1 MTCVVLYFHVHQ
13 PWRLRPDY
21 SFFDIGRSARYFD
34 DPLNERIVRRV
45 SERSYVPA
53 TEVLRR
59 AIVRTGGR
67 FRVALSIT
75 GTVLDQW
82 ERWAPEALDA
92 FRALVDTGGV
102 ELVAETSHHSLASE
116 GDMREFRA
124 QVRAHASRLEDTFGV
139 RPRAFRNTELV
150 YDDAVARAAESLGFR
165 AILAEGAERL
175 LRRRSTYDVHRPR
188 GCRRIGVLTR
198 SYRHSDD
205 VAFRFAARR
214 HAGNPLTAEEFAG
227 DLASVPQDARA
238 IGLFMDFETVGE
250 HQHASSG
257 ILDFLARVPEAVLA
271 TGRLDFATPSEAV
284 ARHRPSGSVRAARPV
299 SWADQERDL
308 SAWLGNDMQRTAHG
322 ALYAAL
328 PAVRRSGRSDLVSA
342 WRKLSTS
349 DHVYYM
355 CTKHFSDGEVHKY
368 FSPYDAPHTAFVA
381 FMNAVDDLRRR
392 AGRKRCARRSSR

>member
-1 MTCVVLYFHVHQ
+1 VTSVVLYFHVHQ
-13 PWRLRPDY
+13 PYRLRREY

-34 DPLNERIVRRV
+34 DPLNARIVKRV
-45 SERSYVPA
+45 AERSYVPA
-53 TEVLRR
+53 TETLRR
-59 AIVRTGGR
+59 AIERTGGR

-82 ERWAPEALDA
+82 EKWAPEALDA
-92 FRALVDTGGV
+92 FRALVDTGSV

-116 GDMREFRA
+116 GNLEEFRD
-124 QVRAHASRLEDTFGV
+124 QVRAHRDRLERTFGV
-139 RPRAFRNTELV
+139 RPLSFRNTELV
-150 YDDAVARAAESLGFR
+150 YHDRVARAAERLGFR
-165 AILAEGAERL
+165 AILAEGAARL
-175 LRRRSTYDVHRPR
+175 LRKRSTYQVHRPL
-188 GCRRIGVLTR
+188 GCRKIGVLTR
-198 SYRHSDD
+198 SFRHSDD
-205 VAFRFAARR
+205 VAFRFAARF

-227 DLASVPQDARA
+227 DLASVPAAAQV

-250 HQHASSG
+250 HQHESSG
-257 ILDFLARVPEAVLA
+257 ILRFLDRVPEAVLA

-284 ARHRPSGSVRAARPV
+284 ALHRPSGAVRAAKPV

-308 SAWLGNDMQRTAHG
+308 SAWLGNDMQQTAHE
-322 ALYAAL
+322 ALYDLL
-328 PAVRRSGRSDLVSA
+328 PAVRRSGRHDLVSA

-368 FSPYDAPHTAFVA
+368 FSPYDAPHDAFVA

-392 AGRKRCARRSSR
+392 AERKRCARRSSR